1 MPTRNV
7 VPTAASAAP
16 QPPAPVIQHY
26 ATTNSGCAAYL
37 IVTKQVQYVG
47 VRMATRMENA
57 VEFVF
62 SDPDC
67 IAGELARAFFM
78 HAADSVEPRSLLAAL
93 GIVKADAAKLR
104 QQAGVPNGR
113 R

>member
-7 VPTAASAAP
+7 ASTAASAAP
-16 QPPAPVIQHY
+16 NPPVIQHY

-37 IVTKQVQYVG
+37 IVTRQVQYVG
-47 VRMATRMENA
+47 PRMATRMENV

-67 IAGELARAFFM
+67 IAGDLARALFM

-104 QQAGVPNGR
+104 QQAGVPNGLR